1 MNTIQIAV
9 LVLGIAGL
17 VSSTLLAFLNRRLK
31 VEEDPLIEKV
41 LDILPG
47 LNCGVCKFTGCRA
60 FAEAVVNKINVSGGC
75 LPGGDEIN
83 KKINEVLGTSR
94 CQSTKRQVAICC
106 CGAKEE
112 EKKSSPSYQGPRT
125 CQAAD
130 ITGGAIDCI
139 YGCIGFGDC
148 IEKCPSKALIL
159 KDKKVY
165 VDFKKCTGCEK
176 CERICPRSLLK
187 LVPLKENIKVYY
199 VACNSQEDALRVKKV
214 CSRGCIGCSLCTKV
228 ADSPYYL
235 KKNLSYVDY
244 KKTAG
249 EKLLEEGKNK
259 CPTKCIFSEQTAIDN
274 DRS

>member
-1 MNTIQIAV
+1 MNTIKIAV
-9 LVLGIAGL
+9 LVLGTSGL
-17 VSSTLLAFLNRRLK
+17 VFSTLLAFLNRRLK
-31 VEEDPLIEKV
+31 VEEDPLIEKI
-41 LDILPG
+41 LGILPG

-60 FAEAVVNKINVSGGC
+60 FAKAVVNKVNVSGC

-83 KKINEVLGTSR
+83 KKINEVLGASR
-94 CQSTKRQVAICC
+94 CKSIKGQRVAICC
-106 CGAKEE
+106 CGAKEG
-112 EKKSSPSYQGPRT
+112 EKKSSLLYHGPRT

-148 IEKCPSKALIL
+148 IEKCPAKALIL

-165 VDFKKCTGCEK
+165 VDFKKCTGCGK
-176 CERICPRSLLK
+176 CETICPRGLFK
-187 LVPLKENIKVYY
+187 IVPLKKNIKVYY

-214 CSRGCIGCSLCTKV
+214 CSRGCIGCSLCTKA

-235 KKNLSYVDY
+235 EKNLSYIDY
-244 KKTAG
+244 KKTAS

-259 CPTKCIFSEQTAIDN
+259 CPTKCILSEQKE
-274 DRS
+274 